1 VSQLWLEKSHVLEFS
16 QKTCWYRL
24 TEKSWLHLPKLW
36 LHLWIDFGLIIFFY
50 QTFFSLFSKWKFF
63 EFLYFWTYQVDV
75 YSFGIDFCQI
85 WYVFNLLKQVL
96 GPFFMVLDLFFHFYF
111 WTRNG
116 SKMGFRPLVFNPRN
130 TSAFLNSETR
140 FGTLFPRFKMR
151 KMGIFGYHF
160 KKILEPS

>member
-1 VSQLWLEKSHVLEFS
+1 MSQLWLEKSHVLEFS

-116 SKMGFRPLVFNPRN
+116 SKMGFRPLVFKGLKH
-130 TSAFLNSETR
+130 SLQAIFWFKNSRTA
-140 FGTLFPRFKMR
+140 LFP
-151 KMGIFGYHF
+151 
-160 KKILEPS
+160 LLLD